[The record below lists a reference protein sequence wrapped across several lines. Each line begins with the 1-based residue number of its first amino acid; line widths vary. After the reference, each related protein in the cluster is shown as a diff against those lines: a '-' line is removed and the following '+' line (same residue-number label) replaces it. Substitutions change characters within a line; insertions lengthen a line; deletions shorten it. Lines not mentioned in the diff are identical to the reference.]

1 MTLNEIT
8 TRLGITPNPM
18 QAQTFEFVSE
28 KNENLVILSPTGTG
42 KTLAYLMPVTQ
53 KLEETS
59 DDLQAIVVVPGRE
72 LALQSATVLKNM
84 GAGLRACACYGGRPT
99 MDEHRVLRQVK
110 PQIVFGT
117 PGRLNDHI
125 DKGNIETDKIRFI
138 IIDEFDKC
146 LEMGFQNEMVALM
159 QKLPIGARRIFLSAA
174 DSEEDSNK
182 LASKTEQRRGELP
195 RELSYKGFSRIDY
208 REKTEAVS
216 DRIKTFS
223 VQKMAIIALMTAVLC
238 ILAPISIPV
247 FISPVPISLGVLA
260 IYLTAYV
267 LSPLDATISVIIF
280 ILLGTFGL
288 PVFSGYSG
296 GLSKLVGPTG
306 GYIIGFLFTVY
317 ISSLFIHMK
326 KGIIFDVIGM
336 ITGLALCYILGTI
349 WFSYQQGKG
358 FIASLLLCV
367 VPFLIGDA
375 IKIIVAVIL
384 GTQIN
389 KRLAHLD
396 L

>member
-1 MTLNEIT
+1 M
-8 TRLGITPNPM
+8 
-18 QAQTFEFVSE
+18 S
-28 KNENLVILSPTGTG
+28 
-42 KTLAYLMPVTQ
+42 
-53 KLEETS
+53 
-59 DDLQAIVVVPGRE
+59 
-72 LALQSATVLKNM
+72 
-84 GAGLRACACYGGRPT
+84 
-99 MDEHRVLRQVK
+99 
-110 PQIVFGT
+110 
-117 PGRLNDHI
+117 
-125 DKGNIETDKIRFI
+125 
-138 IIDEFDKC
+138 
-146 LEMGFQNEMVALM
+146 
-159 QKLPIGARRIFLSAA
+159 
-174 DSEEDSNK
+174 
-182 LASKTEQRRGELP
+182 
-195 RELSYKGFSRIDY
+195 
-208 REKTEAVS
+208 
-216 DRIKTFS
+216 KTFS

-317 ISSLFIHMK
+317 ITSLFIHMK
-326 KGIIFDVIGM
+326 KGIIFGVIGM

-389 KRLAHLD
+389 KRLSD
-396 L
+396 LNL

>member
-1 MTLNEIT
+1 M
-8 TRLGITPNPM
+8 
-18 QAQTFEFVSE
+18 S
-28 KNENLVILSPTGTG
+28 
-42 KTLAYLMPVTQ
+42 
-53 KLEETS
+53 
-59 DDLQAIVVVPGRE
+59 
-72 LALQSATVLKNM
+72 
-84 GAGLRACACYGGRPT
+84 
-99 MDEHRVLRQVK
+99 
-110 PQIVFGT
+110 
-117 PGRLNDHI
+117 
-125 DKGNIETDKIRFI
+125 
-138 IIDEFDKC
+138 
-146 LEMGFQNEMVALM
+146 
-159 QKLPIGARRIFLSAA
+159 
-174 DSEEDSNK
+174 
-182 LASKTEQRRGELP
+182 
-195 RELSYKGFSRIDY
+195 
-208 REKTEAVS
+208 
-216 DRIKTFS
+216 KTFS

-238 ILAPISIPV
+238 ILAPISIPI
-247 FISPVPISLGVLA
+247 FISPVPVSLGVLA
-260 IYLTAYV
+260 VYLTAYV
-267 LSPLDATISVIIF
+267 LAPLDATISVIIF

-326 KGIIFDVIGM
+326 KGIIYDVIGM

>member
-1 MTLNEIT
+1 M
-8 TRLGITPNPM
+8 
-18 QAQTFEFVSE
+18 S
-28 KNENLVILSPTGTG
+28 
-42 KTLAYLMPVTQ
+42 
-53 KLEETS
+53 
-59 DDLQAIVVVPGRE
+59 
-72 LALQSATVLKNM
+72 
-84 GAGLRACACYGGRPT
+84 
-99 MDEHRVLRQVK
+99 
-110 PQIVFGT
+110 
-117 PGRLNDHI
+117 
-125 DKGNIETDKIRFI
+125 
-138 IIDEFDKC
+138 
-146 LEMGFQNEMVALM
+146 
-159 QKLPIGARRIFLSAA
+159 
-174 DSEEDSNK
+174 
-182 LASKTEQRRGELP
+182 
-195 RELSYKGFSRIDY
+195 
-208 REKTEAVS
+208 
-216 DRIKTFS
+216 KTFS

-375 IKIIVAVIL
+375 IKMIVAVIL

>member
-1 MTLNEIT
+1 M
-8 TRLGITPNPM
+8 
-18 QAQTFEFVSE
+18 S
-28 KNENLVILSPTGTG
+28 
-42 KTLAYLMPVTQ
+42 
-53 KLEETS
+53 
-59 DDLQAIVVVPGRE
+59 
-72 LALQSATVLKNM
+72 
-84 GAGLRACACYGGRPT
+84 
-99 MDEHRVLRQVK
+99 
-110 PQIVFGT
+110 
-117 PGRLNDHI
+117 
-125 DKGNIETDKIRFI
+125 
-138 IIDEFDKC
+138 
-146 LEMGFQNEMVALM
+146 
-159 QKLPIGARRIFLSAA
+159 
-174 DSEEDSNK
+174 
-182 LASKTEQRRGELP
+182 
-195 RELSYKGFSRIDY
+195 
-208 REKTEAVS
+208 
-216 DRIKTFS
+216 KTFS

-247 FISPVPISLGVLA
+247 FISPVPVSLGVLA
-260 IYLTAYV
+260 VYLTAYV

-349 WFSYQQGKG
+349 WFSHQQGKG

-375 IKIIVAVIL
+375 VKIIVAVIL
-384 GTQIN
+384 GTQLN

>member
-1 MTLNEIT
+1 M
-8 TRLGITPNPM
+8 
-18 QAQTFEFVSE
+18 S
-28 KNENLVILSPTGTG
+28 
-42 KTLAYLMPVTQ
+42 
-53 KLEETS
+53 
-59 DDLQAIVVVPGRE
+59 
-72 LALQSATVLKNM
+72 
-84 GAGLRACACYGGRPT
+84 
-99 MDEHRVLRQVK
+99 
-110 PQIVFGT
+110 
-117 PGRLNDHI
+117 
-125 DKGNIETDKIRFI
+125 
-138 IIDEFDKC
+138 
-146 LEMGFQNEMVALM
+146 
-159 QKLPIGARRIFLSAA
+159 
-174 DSEEDSNK
+174 
-182 LASKTEQRRGELP
+182 
-195 RELSYKGFSRIDY
+195 
-208 REKTEAVS
+208 
-216 DRIKTFS
+216 KTFS

-247 FISPVPISLGVLA
+247 FISPVPVSLGVLA
-260 IYLTAYV
+260 VYLTAYV

-336 ITGLALCYILGTI
+336 ITGLAICYILGTI

-384 GTQIN
+384 GTQLN

>member
-1 MTLNEIT
+1 M
-8 TRLGITPNPM
+8 
-18 QAQTFEFVSE
+18 S
-28 KNENLVILSPTGTG
+28 
-42 KTLAYLMPVTQ
+42 
-53 KLEETS
+53 
-59 DDLQAIVVVPGRE
+59 
-72 LALQSATVLKNM
+72 
-84 GAGLRACACYGGRPT
+84 
-99 MDEHRVLRQVK
+99 
-110 PQIVFGT
+110 
-117 PGRLNDHI
+117 
-125 DKGNIETDKIRFI
+125 
-138 IIDEFDKC
+138 
-146 LEMGFQNEMVALM
+146 
-159 QKLPIGARRIFLSAA
+159 
-174 DSEEDSNK
+174 
-182 LASKTEQRRGELP
+182 
-195 RELSYKGFSRIDY
+195 
-208 REKTEAVS
+208 
-216 DRIKTFS
+216 KTFS

-247 FISPVPISLGVLA
+247 FISPVPVSLGVLA
-260 IYLTAYV
+260 VYLTAYV
-267 LSPLDATISVIIF
+267 LSPVDSLISVIIF

-336 ITGLALCYILGTI
+336 ITGLAICYILGTI

-375 IKIIVAVIL
+375 VKIIVAVIL
-384 GTQIN
+384 GTQLN

>member
-1 MTLNEIT
+1 M
-8 TRLGITPNPM
+8 
-18 QAQTFEFVSE
+18 S
-28 KNENLVILSPTGTG
+28 
-42 KTLAYLMPVTQ
+42 
-53 KLEETS
+53 
-59 DDLQAIVVVPGRE
+59 
-72 LALQSATVLKNM
+72 
-84 GAGLRACACYGGRPT
+84 
-99 MDEHRVLRQVK
+99 
-110 PQIVFGT
+110 
-117 PGRLNDHI
+117 
-125 DKGNIETDKIRFI
+125 
-138 IIDEFDKC
+138 
-146 LEMGFQNEMVALM
+146 
-159 QKLPIGARRIFLSAA
+159 
-174 DSEEDSNK
+174 
-182 LASKTEQRRGELP
+182 
-195 RELSYKGFSRIDY
+195 
-208 REKTEAVS
+208 
-216 DRIKTFS
+216 KTFS

-260 IYLTAYV
+260 VYLTAYV

-375 IKIIVAVIL
+375 IKIIVAVLL
-384 GTQIN
+384 GTQLN

>member
-1 MTLNEIT
+1 M
-8 TRLGITPNPM
+8 
-18 QAQTFEFVSE
+18 S
-28 KNENLVILSPTGTG
+28 
-42 KTLAYLMPVTQ
+42 
-53 KLEETS
+53 
-59 DDLQAIVVVPGRE
+59 
-72 LALQSATVLKNM
+72 
-84 GAGLRACACYGGRPT
+84 
-99 MDEHRVLRQVK
+99 
-110 PQIVFGT
+110 
-117 PGRLNDHI
+117 
-125 DKGNIETDKIRFI
+125 
-138 IIDEFDKC
+138 
-146 LEMGFQNEMVALM
+146 
-159 QKLPIGARRIFLSAA
+159 
-174 DSEEDSNK
+174 
-182 LASKTEQRRGELP
+182 
-195 RELSYKGFSRIDY
+195 
-208 REKTEAVS
+208 
-216 DRIKTFS
+216 KTFS

-396 L
+396 I

>member
-1 MTLNEIT
+1 M
-8 TRLGITPNPM
+8 
-18 QAQTFEFVSE
+18 SE
-28 KNENLVILSPTGTG
+28 
-42 KTLAYLMPVTQ
+42 
-53 KLEETS
+53 
-59 DDLQAIVVVPGRE
+59 
-72 LALQSATVLKNM
+72 
-84 GAGLRACACYGGRPT
+84 
-99 MDEHRVLRQVK
+99 
-110 PQIVFGT
+110 
-117 PGRLNDHI
+117 
-125 DKGNIETDKIRFI
+125 
-138 IIDEFDKC
+138 
-146 LEMGFQNEMVALM
+146 
-159 QKLPIGARRIFLSAA
+159 
-174 DSEEDSNK
+174 
-182 LASKTEQRRGELP
+182 
-195 RELSYKGFSRIDY
+195 
-208 REKTEAVS
+208 
-216 DRIKTFS
+216 TFS
-223 VQKMAIIALMTAVLC
+223 VRKMAIIALMTAVLC

-247 FISPVPISLGVLA
+247 FISPVPVSLGVLA
-260 IYLTAYV
+260 IYLIAYV

>member
-1 MTLNEIT
+1 M
-8 TRLGITPNPM
+8 
-18 QAQTFEFVSE
+18 S
-28 KNENLVILSPTGTG
+28 
-42 KTLAYLMPVTQ
+42 
-53 KLEETS
+53 
-59 DDLQAIVVVPGRE
+59 
-72 LALQSATVLKNM
+72 
-84 GAGLRACACYGGRPT
+84 
-99 MDEHRVLRQVK
+99 
-110 PQIVFGT
+110 
-117 PGRLNDHI
+117 
-125 DKGNIETDKIRFI
+125 
-138 IIDEFDKC
+138 
-146 LEMGFQNEMVALM
+146 
-159 QKLPIGARRIFLSAA
+159 
-174 DSEEDSNK
+174 
-182 LASKTEQRRGELP
+182 
-195 RELSYKGFSRIDY
+195 
-208 REKTEAVS
+208 
-216 DRIKTFS
+216 KTFS

-247 FISPVPISLGVLA
+247 FISPVPVSLGVLA
-260 IYLTAYV
+260 VYLTAYV

-317 ISSLFIHMK
+317 ITSLFIHMK

-384 GTQIN
+384 GTQLN

>member
-1 MTLNEIT
+1 M
-8 TRLGITPNPM
+8 
-18 QAQTFEFVSE
+18 SE
-28 KNENLVILSPTGTG
+28 
-42 KTLAYLMPVTQ
+42 
-53 KLEETS
+53 
-59 DDLQAIVVVPGRE
+59 
-72 LALQSATVLKNM
+72 
-84 GAGLRACACYGGRPT
+84 
-99 MDEHRVLRQVK
+99 
-110 PQIVFGT
+110 
-117 PGRLNDHI
+117 
-125 DKGNIETDKIRFI
+125 
-138 IIDEFDKC
+138 
-146 LEMGFQNEMVALM
+146 
-159 QKLPIGARRIFLSAA
+159 
-174 DSEEDSNK
+174 
-182 LASKTEQRRGELP
+182 
-195 RELSYKGFSRIDY
+195 
-208 REKTEAVS
+208 
-216 DRIKTFS
+216 TFS
-223 VQKMAIIALMTAVLC
+223 VRKMAIIALMTAVLC

-247 FISPVPISLGVLA
+247 FISPVPVSLGVLA

-326 KGIIFDVIGM
+326 KGIIYDVIGM

-389 KRLAHLD
+389 KRLTHLN

>member
-1 MTLNEIT
+1 M
-8 TRLGITPNPM
+8 
-18 QAQTFEFVSE
+18 SE
-28 KNENLVILSPTGTG
+28 
-42 KTLAYLMPVTQ
+42 
-53 KLEETS
+53 
-59 DDLQAIVVVPGRE
+59 
-72 LALQSATVLKNM
+72 
-84 GAGLRACACYGGRPT
+84 
-99 MDEHRVLRQVK
+99 
-110 PQIVFGT
+110 
-117 PGRLNDHI
+117 
-125 DKGNIETDKIRFI
+125 
-138 IIDEFDKC
+138 
-146 LEMGFQNEMVALM
+146 
-159 QKLPIGARRIFLSAA
+159 
-174 DSEEDSNK
+174 
-182 LASKTEQRRGELP
+182 
-195 RELSYKGFSRIDY
+195 
-208 REKTEAVS
+208 
-216 DRIKTFS
+216 TFS
-223 VQKMAIIALMTAVLC
+223 VRKMAIIALMTAVLC

-247 FISPVPISLGVLA
+247 FISPVPVSLGVLA
-260 IYLTAYV
+260 VYLTAYV
-267 LSPLDATISVIIF
+267 LSPVDSLISVIIF

-326 KGIIFDVIGM
+326 KGIVYDVIGM

>member
-1 MTLNEIT
+1 M
-8 TRLGITPNPM
+8 
-18 QAQTFEFVSE
+18 S
-28 KNENLVILSPTGTG
+28 
-42 KTLAYLMPVTQ
+42 
-53 KLEETS
+53 
-59 DDLQAIVVVPGRE
+59 
-72 LALQSATVLKNM
+72 
-84 GAGLRACACYGGRPT
+84 
-99 MDEHRVLRQVK
+99 
-110 PQIVFGT
+110 
-117 PGRLNDHI
+117 
-125 DKGNIETDKIRFI
+125 
-138 IIDEFDKC
+138 
-146 LEMGFQNEMVALM
+146 
-159 QKLPIGARRIFLSAA
+159 
-174 DSEEDSNK
+174 
-182 LASKTEQRRGELP
+182 
-195 RELSYKGFSRIDY
+195 
-208 REKTEAVS
+208 
-216 DRIKTFS
+216 KTFS

-317 ISSLFIHMK
+317 ITSLFIHMK

-336 ITGLALCYILGTI
+336 ITGLAICYILGTI

>member
-1 MTLNEIT
+1 M
-8 TRLGITPNPM
+8 
-18 QAQTFEFVSE
+18 S
-28 KNENLVILSPTGTG
+28 
-42 KTLAYLMPVTQ
+42 
-53 KLEETS
+53 
-59 DDLQAIVVVPGRE
+59 
-72 LALQSATVLKNM
+72 
-84 GAGLRACACYGGRPT
+84 
-99 MDEHRVLRQVK
+99 
-110 PQIVFGT
+110 
-117 PGRLNDHI
+117 
-125 DKGNIETDKIRFI
+125 
-138 IIDEFDKC
+138 
-146 LEMGFQNEMVALM
+146 
-159 QKLPIGARRIFLSAA
+159 
-174 DSEEDSNK
+174 
-182 LASKTEQRRGELP
+182 
-195 RELSYKGFSRIDY
+195 
-208 REKTEAVS
+208 
-216 DRIKTFS
+216 KTFS

-238 ILAPISIPV
+238 ILAPISIPI
-247 FISPVPISLGVLA
+247 FISPVPVSLGVLA
-260 IYLTAYV
+260 VYLTAYV

-336 ITGLALCYILGTI
+336 VTGLALCYILGTI

-389 KRLAHLD
+389 KRLTHLN

>member
-1 MTLNEIT
+1 M
-8 TRLGITPNPM
+8 
-18 QAQTFEFVSE
+18 S
-28 KNENLVILSPTGTG
+28 
-42 KTLAYLMPVTQ
+42 
-53 KLEETS
+53 
-59 DDLQAIVVVPGRE
+59 
-72 LALQSATVLKNM
+72 
-84 GAGLRACACYGGRPT
+84 
-99 MDEHRVLRQVK
+99 
-110 PQIVFGT
+110 
-117 PGRLNDHI
+117 
-125 DKGNIETDKIRFI
+125 
-138 IIDEFDKC
+138 
-146 LEMGFQNEMVALM
+146 
-159 QKLPIGARRIFLSAA
+159 
-174 DSEEDSNK
+174 
-182 LASKTEQRRGELP
+182 
-195 RELSYKGFSRIDY
+195 
-208 REKTEAVS
+208 
-216 DRIKTFS
+216 KTFS

-260 IYLTAYV
+260 VYLTAYV

-336 ITGLALCYILGTI
+336 ITGLVLCYILGTI

-384 GTQIN
+384 GTQLN

>member
-1 MTLNEIT
+1 M
-8 TRLGITPNPM
+8 
-18 QAQTFEFVSE
+18 S
-28 KNENLVILSPTGTG
+28 
-42 KTLAYLMPVTQ
+42 
-53 KLEETS
+53 
-59 DDLQAIVVVPGRE
+59 
-72 LALQSATVLKNM
+72 
-84 GAGLRACACYGGRPT
+84 
-99 MDEHRVLRQVK
+99 
-110 PQIVFGT
+110 
-117 PGRLNDHI
+117 
-125 DKGNIETDKIRFI
+125 
-138 IIDEFDKC
+138 
-146 LEMGFQNEMVALM
+146 
-159 QKLPIGARRIFLSAA
+159 
-174 DSEEDSNK
+174 
-182 LASKTEQRRGELP
+182 
-195 RELSYKGFSRIDY
+195 
-208 REKTEAVS
+208 
-216 DRIKTFS
+216 KTFS

-247 FISPVPISLGVLA
+247 FISPVPVSLGVLA
-260 IYLTAYV
+260 VYLTAYV
-267 LSPLDATISVIIF
+267 LSPVDATISVIIF

-336 ITGLALCYILGTI
+336 ITGLAICYILGTI

-375 IKIIVAVIL
+375 VKIIVAVIL
-384 GTQIN
+384 GTQLN

>member
-1 MTLNEIT
+1 M
-8 TRLGITPNPM
+8 
-18 QAQTFEFVSE
+18 S
-28 KNENLVILSPTGTG
+28 
-42 KTLAYLMPVTQ
+42 
-53 KLEETS
+53 
-59 DDLQAIVVVPGRE
+59 
-72 LALQSATVLKNM
+72 
-84 GAGLRACACYGGRPT
+84 
-99 MDEHRVLRQVK
+99 
-110 PQIVFGT
+110 
-117 PGRLNDHI
+117 
-125 DKGNIETDKIRFI
+125 
-138 IIDEFDKC
+138 
-146 LEMGFQNEMVALM
+146 
-159 QKLPIGARRIFLSAA
+159 
-174 DSEEDSNK
+174 
-182 LASKTEQRRGELP
+182 
-195 RELSYKGFSRIDY
+195 
-208 REKTEAVS
+208 
-216 DRIKTFS
+216 KTFS

-247 FISPVPISLGVLA
+247 FISPVPVSLGVLA
-260 IYLTAYV
+260 VYLTAYV

-336 ITGLALCYILGTI
+336 ITGLAICYILGTI

-375 IKIIVAVIL
+375 VKIIVAVIL

>member
-1 MTLNEIT
+1 M
-8 TRLGITPNPM
+8 
-18 QAQTFEFVSE
+18 S
-28 KNENLVILSPTGTG
+28 
-42 KTLAYLMPVTQ
+42 
-53 KLEETS
+53 
-59 DDLQAIVVVPGRE
+59 
-72 LALQSATVLKNM
+72 
-84 GAGLRACACYGGRPT
+84 
-99 MDEHRVLRQVK
+99 
-110 PQIVFGT
+110 
-117 PGRLNDHI
+117 
-125 DKGNIETDKIRFI
+125 
-138 IIDEFDKC
+138 
-146 LEMGFQNEMVALM
+146 
-159 QKLPIGARRIFLSAA
+159 
-174 DSEEDSNK
+174 
-182 LASKTEQRRGELP
+182 
-195 RELSYKGFSRIDY
+195 
-208 REKTEAVS
+208 
-216 DRIKTFS
+216 KTFS

-260 IYLTAYV
+260 VYLTAYV
-267 LSPLDATISVIIF
+267 LSPLEASFSVIIF

-375 IKIIVAVIL
+375 VKIIVAVIL
-384 GTQIN
+384 GTQLN

>member
-1 MTLNEIT
+1 M
-8 TRLGITPNPM
+8 
-18 QAQTFEFVSE
+18 S
-28 KNENLVILSPTGTG
+28 
-42 KTLAYLMPVTQ
+42 
-53 KLEETS
+53 
-59 DDLQAIVVVPGRE
+59 
-72 LALQSATVLKNM
+72 
-84 GAGLRACACYGGRPT
+84 
-99 MDEHRVLRQVK
+99 
-110 PQIVFGT
+110 
-117 PGRLNDHI
+117 
-125 DKGNIETDKIRFI
+125 
-138 IIDEFDKC
+138 
-146 LEMGFQNEMVALM
+146 
-159 QKLPIGARRIFLSAA
+159 
-174 DSEEDSNK
+174 
-182 LASKTEQRRGELP
+182 
-195 RELSYKGFSRIDY
+195 
-208 REKTEAVS
+208 
-216 DRIKTFS
+216 KTFS

-288 PVFSGYSG
+288 HVFSGYSG

-317 ISSLFIHMK
+317 ISSIFIHMK

>member
-1 MTLNEIT
+1 M
-8 TRLGITPNPM
+8 
-18 QAQTFEFVSE
+18 S
-28 KNENLVILSPTGTG
+28 
-42 KTLAYLMPVTQ
+42 
-53 KLEETS
+53 
-59 DDLQAIVVVPGRE
+59 
-72 LALQSATVLKNM
+72 
-84 GAGLRACACYGGRPT
+84 
-99 MDEHRVLRQVK
+99 
-110 PQIVFGT
+110 
-117 PGRLNDHI
+117 
-125 DKGNIETDKIRFI
+125 
-138 IIDEFDKC
+138 
-146 LEMGFQNEMVALM
+146 
-159 QKLPIGARRIFLSAA
+159 
-174 DSEEDSNK
+174 
-182 LASKTEQRRGELP
+182 
-195 RELSYKGFSRIDY
+195 
-208 REKTEAVS
+208 
-216 DRIKTFS
+216 KTFS

-317 ISSLFIHMK
+317 ISSIFIHMK

>member
-1 MTLNEIT
+1 M
-8 TRLGITPNPM
+8 
-18 QAQTFEFVSE
+18 S
-28 KNENLVILSPTGTG
+28 
-42 KTLAYLMPVTQ
+42 
-53 KLEETS
+53 
-59 DDLQAIVVVPGRE
+59 
-72 LALQSATVLKNM
+72 
-84 GAGLRACACYGGRPT
+84 
-99 MDEHRVLRQVK
+99 
-110 PQIVFGT
+110 
-117 PGRLNDHI
+117 
-125 DKGNIETDKIRFI
+125 
-138 IIDEFDKC
+138 
-146 LEMGFQNEMVALM
+146 
-159 QKLPIGARRIFLSAA
+159 
-174 DSEEDSNK
+174 
-182 LASKTEQRRGELP
+182 
-195 RELSYKGFSRIDY
+195 
-208 REKTEAVS
+208 
-216 DRIKTFS
+216 KTFS

-247 FISPVPISLGVLA
+247 FISPVPVSLGVLA
-260 IYLTAYV
+260 VYLTAYV
-267 LSPLDATISVIIF
+267 LSPVDSLISVIIF

-384 GTQIN
+384 GTQLN

>member
-1 MTLNEIT
+1 M
-8 TRLGITPNPM
+8 
-18 QAQTFEFVSE
+18 SE
-28 KNENLVILSPTGTG
+28 
-42 KTLAYLMPVTQ
+42 
-53 KLEETS
+53 
-59 DDLQAIVVVPGRE
+59 
-72 LALQSATVLKNM
+72 
-84 GAGLRACACYGGRPT
+84 
-99 MDEHRVLRQVK
+99 
-110 PQIVFGT
+110 
-117 PGRLNDHI
+117 
-125 DKGNIETDKIRFI
+125 
-138 IIDEFDKC
+138 
-146 LEMGFQNEMVALM
+146 
-159 QKLPIGARRIFLSAA
+159 
-174 DSEEDSNK
+174 
-182 LASKTEQRRGELP
+182 
-195 RELSYKGFSRIDY
+195 
-208 REKTEAVS
+208 
-216 DRIKTFS
+216 TFS
-223 VQKMAIIALMTAVLC
+223 VRKMAIIALMTAVLC

-247 FISPVPISLGVLA
+247 FISPVPVSLGVLA
-260 IYLTAYV
+260 VYLTAYV
-267 LSPLDATISVIIF
+267 LSPVDSLISVIIF

>member
-1 MTLNEIT
+1 M
-8 TRLGITPNPM
+8 
-18 QAQTFEFVSE
+18 
-28 KNENLVILSPTGTG
+28 
-42 KTLAYLMPVTQ
+42 
-53 KLEETS
+53 
-59 DDLQAIVVVPGRE
+59 
-72 LALQSATVLKNM
+72 
-84 GAGLRACACYGGRPT
+84 
-99 MDEHRVLRQVK
+99 
-110 PQIVFGT
+110 
-117 PGRLNDHI
+117 
-125 DKGNIETDKIRFI
+125 
-138 IIDEFDKC
+138 
-146 LEMGFQNEMVALM
+146 
-159 QKLPIGARRIFLSAA
+159 
-174 DSEEDSNK
+174 
-182 LASKTEQRRGELP
+182 SKTF
-195 RELSYKGFSRIDY
+195 Y
-208 REKTEAVS
+208 
-216 DRIKTFS
+216 

-238 ILAPISIPV
+238 ILAPISIPI
-247 FISPVPISLGVLA
+247 FISPVPVSLGVLA
-260 IYLTAYV
+260 VYLTAYV

-326 KGIIFDVIGM
+326 KGIIYDVIGM

-389 KRLAHLD
+389 KRLTHLN

>member
-1 MTLNEIT
+1 M
-8 TRLGITPNPM
+8 
-18 QAQTFEFVSE
+18 S
-28 KNENLVILSPTGTG
+28 
-42 KTLAYLMPVTQ
+42 
-53 KLEETS
+53 
-59 DDLQAIVVVPGRE
+59 
-72 LALQSATVLKNM
+72 
-84 GAGLRACACYGGRPT
+84 
-99 MDEHRVLRQVK
+99 
-110 PQIVFGT
+110 
-117 PGRLNDHI
+117 
-125 DKGNIETDKIRFI
+125 
-138 IIDEFDKC
+138 
-146 LEMGFQNEMVALM
+146 
-159 QKLPIGARRIFLSAA
+159 
-174 DSEEDSNK
+174 
-182 LASKTEQRRGELP
+182 
-195 RELSYKGFSRIDY
+195 
-208 REKTEAVS
+208 
-216 DRIKTFS
+216 KTFS

-238 ILAPISIPV
+238 ILAPISIPI
-247 FISPVPISLGVLA
+247 FISPVPVSLGVLA

-317 ISSLFIHMK
+317 ISSIFIHMK

>member
-1 MTLNEIT
+1 M
-8 TRLGITPNPM
+8 
-18 QAQTFEFVSE
+18 S
-28 KNENLVILSPTGTG
+28 
-42 KTLAYLMPVTQ
+42 
-53 KLEETS
+53 
-59 DDLQAIVVVPGRE
+59 
-72 LALQSATVLKNM
+72 
-84 GAGLRACACYGGRPT
+84 
-99 MDEHRVLRQVK
+99 
-110 PQIVFGT
+110 
-117 PGRLNDHI
+117 
-125 DKGNIETDKIRFI
+125 
-138 IIDEFDKC
+138 
-146 LEMGFQNEMVALM
+146 
-159 QKLPIGARRIFLSAA
+159 
-174 DSEEDSNK
+174 
-182 LASKTEQRRGELP
+182 
-195 RELSYKGFSRIDY
+195 
-208 REKTEAVS
+208 
-216 DRIKTFS
+216 KTFS

-247 FISPVPISLGVLA
+247 FISPVPVSLGVLA
-260 IYLTAYV
+260 VYLTAYV
-267 LSPLDATISVIIF
+267 LSPLDSLISVIIF

-384 GTQIN
+384 GTQLN

>member
-1 MTLNEIT
+1 M
-8 TRLGITPNPM
+8 
-18 QAQTFEFVSE
+18 SE
-28 KNENLVILSPTGTG
+28 
-42 KTLAYLMPVTQ
+42 
-53 KLEETS
+53 
-59 DDLQAIVVVPGRE
+59 
-72 LALQSATVLKNM
+72 
-84 GAGLRACACYGGRPT
+84 
-99 MDEHRVLRQVK
+99 
-110 PQIVFGT
+110 
-117 PGRLNDHI
+117 
-125 DKGNIETDKIRFI
+125 
-138 IIDEFDKC
+138 
-146 LEMGFQNEMVALM
+146 
-159 QKLPIGARRIFLSAA
+159 
-174 DSEEDSNK
+174 
-182 LASKTEQRRGELP
+182 
-195 RELSYKGFSRIDY
+195 
-208 REKTEAVS
+208 
-216 DRIKTFS
+216 TFS
-223 VQKMAIIALMTAVLC
+223 VRKMAIIALMTAVLC

-247 FISPVPISLGVLA
+247 FISPVPVSLGVLA
-260 IYLTAYV
+260 VYLTAYV
-267 LSPLDATISVIIF
+267 LSPVDALISVIIF

-336 ITGLALCYILGTI
+336 ITGLALCNILGTI

-384 GTQIN
+384 GTQLN

>member
-1 MTLNEIT
+1 M
-8 TRLGITPNPM
+8 
-18 QAQTFEFVSE
+18 S
-28 KNENLVILSPTGTG
+28 
-42 KTLAYLMPVTQ
+42 
-53 KLEETS
+53 
-59 DDLQAIVVVPGRE
+59 
-72 LALQSATVLKNM
+72 
-84 GAGLRACACYGGRPT
+84 
-99 MDEHRVLRQVK
+99 
-110 PQIVFGT
+110 
-117 PGRLNDHI
+117 
-125 DKGNIETDKIRFI
+125 
-138 IIDEFDKC
+138 
-146 LEMGFQNEMVALM
+146 
-159 QKLPIGARRIFLSAA
+159 
-174 DSEEDSNK
+174 
-182 LASKTEQRRGELP
+182 
-195 RELSYKGFSRIDY
+195 
-208 REKTEAVS
+208 
-216 DRIKTFS
+216 KTFS

-326 KGIIFDVIGM
+326 KGIIYDVIGM

>member
-1 MTLNEIT
+1 M
-8 TRLGITPNPM
+8 
-18 QAQTFEFVSE
+18 S
-28 KNENLVILSPTGTG
+28 
-42 KTLAYLMPVTQ
+42 
-53 KLEETS
+53 
-59 DDLQAIVVVPGRE
+59 
-72 LALQSATVLKNM
+72 
-84 GAGLRACACYGGRPT
+84 
-99 MDEHRVLRQVK
+99 
-110 PQIVFGT
+110 
-117 PGRLNDHI
+117 
-125 DKGNIETDKIRFI
+125 
-138 IIDEFDKC
+138 
-146 LEMGFQNEMVALM
+146 
-159 QKLPIGARRIFLSAA
+159 
-174 DSEEDSNK
+174 
-182 LASKTEQRRGELP
+182 
-195 RELSYKGFSRIDY
+195 
-208 REKTEAVS
+208 
-216 DRIKTFS
+216 KTFS

-375 IKIIVAVIL
+375 VKIIVAVIL

>member
-1 MTLNEIT
+1 M
-8 TRLGITPNPM
+8 
-18 QAQTFEFVSE
+18 SE
-28 KNENLVILSPTGTG
+28 
-42 KTLAYLMPVTQ
+42 
-53 KLEETS
+53 
-59 DDLQAIVVVPGRE
+59 
-72 LALQSATVLKNM
+72 
-84 GAGLRACACYGGRPT
+84 
-99 MDEHRVLRQVK
+99 
-110 PQIVFGT
+110 
-117 PGRLNDHI
+117 
-125 DKGNIETDKIRFI
+125 
-138 IIDEFDKC
+138 
-146 LEMGFQNEMVALM
+146 
-159 QKLPIGARRIFLSAA
+159 
-174 DSEEDSNK
+174 
-182 LASKTEQRRGELP
+182 
-195 RELSYKGFSRIDY
+195 
-208 REKTEAVS
+208 
-216 DRIKTFS
+216 TFS
-223 VQKMAIIALMTAVLC
+223 VRKMAIIALMTAVLC

-247 FISPVPISLGVLA
+247 FISPVPVSLGVLA
-260 IYLTAYV
+260 VYLTAYV
-267 LSPLDATISVIIF
+267 LSPVDSLISVIIF

-384 GTQIN
+384 GTQLN

>member
-1 MTLNEIT
+1 M
-8 TRLGITPNPM
+8 
-18 QAQTFEFVSE
+18 S
-28 KNENLVILSPTGTG
+28 
-42 KTLAYLMPVTQ
+42 
-53 KLEETS
+53 
-59 DDLQAIVVVPGRE
+59 
-72 LALQSATVLKNM
+72 
-84 GAGLRACACYGGRPT
+84 
-99 MDEHRVLRQVK
+99 
-110 PQIVFGT
+110 
-117 PGRLNDHI
+117 
-125 DKGNIETDKIRFI
+125 
-138 IIDEFDKC
+138 
-146 LEMGFQNEMVALM
+146 
-159 QKLPIGARRIFLSAA
+159 
-174 DSEEDSNK
+174 
-182 LASKTEQRRGELP
+182 
-195 RELSYKGFSRIDY
+195 
-208 REKTEAVS
+208 
-216 DRIKTFS
+216 KTFS

-375 IKIIVAVIL
+375 IKIIVAVML

>member
-1 MTLNEIT
+1 M
-8 TRLGITPNPM
+8 
-18 QAQTFEFVSE
+18 S
-28 KNENLVILSPTGTG
+28 
-42 KTLAYLMPVTQ
+42 
-53 KLEETS
+53 
-59 DDLQAIVVVPGRE
+59 
-72 LALQSATVLKNM
+72 
-84 GAGLRACACYGGRPT
+84 
-99 MDEHRVLRQVK
+99 
-110 PQIVFGT
+110 
-117 PGRLNDHI
+117 
-125 DKGNIETDKIRFI
+125 
-138 IIDEFDKC
+138 
-146 LEMGFQNEMVALM
+146 
-159 QKLPIGARRIFLSAA
+159 
-174 DSEEDSNK
+174 
-182 LASKTEQRRGELP
+182 
-195 RELSYKGFSRIDY
+195 
-208 REKTEAVS
+208 
-216 DRIKTFS
+216 KTFS

-238 ILAPISIPV
+238 ILAPISIPI
-247 FISPVPISLGVLA
+247 FISPVPVSLGVLA
-260 IYLTAYV
+260 VYLTAYV

-326 KGIIFDVIGM
+326 KGIIYDVIGM

-389 KRLAHLD
+389 KRLSD
-396 L
+396 LNL

>member
-1 MTLNEIT
+1 M
-8 TRLGITPNPM
+8 
-18 QAQTFEFVSE
+18 S
-28 KNENLVILSPTGTG
+28 
-42 KTLAYLMPVTQ
+42 
-53 KLEETS
+53 
-59 DDLQAIVVVPGRE
+59 
-72 LALQSATVLKNM
+72 
-84 GAGLRACACYGGRPT
+84 
-99 MDEHRVLRQVK
+99 
-110 PQIVFGT
+110 
-117 PGRLNDHI
+117 
-125 DKGNIETDKIRFI
+125 
-138 IIDEFDKC
+138 
-146 LEMGFQNEMVALM
+146 
-159 QKLPIGARRIFLSAA
+159 
-174 DSEEDSNK
+174 
-182 LASKTEQRRGELP
+182 
-195 RELSYKGFSRIDY
+195 
-208 REKTEAVS
+208 
-216 DRIKTFS
+216 KTFS

-260 IYLTAYV
+260 VYLTAYV

-336 ITGLALCYILGTI
+336 ISGLALCYILGTI

-389 KRLAHLD
+389 KRLAD
-396 L
+396 LNL

>member
-1 MTLNEIT
+1 M
-8 TRLGITPNPM
+8 
-18 QAQTFEFVSE
+18 S
-28 KNENLVILSPTGTG
+28 
-42 KTLAYLMPVTQ
+42 
-53 KLEETS
+53 
-59 DDLQAIVVVPGRE
+59 
-72 LALQSATVLKNM
+72 
-84 GAGLRACACYGGRPT
+84 
-99 MDEHRVLRQVK
+99 
-110 PQIVFGT
+110 
-117 PGRLNDHI
+117 
-125 DKGNIETDKIRFI
+125 
-138 IIDEFDKC
+138 
-146 LEMGFQNEMVALM
+146 
-159 QKLPIGARRIFLSAA
+159 
-174 DSEEDSNK
+174 
-182 LASKTEQRRGELP
+182 
-195 RELSYKGFSRIDY
+195 
-208 REKTEAVS
+208 
-216 DRIKTFS
+216 KTFS

-336 ITGLALCYILGTI
+336 ITGLALCYTLGTI

-384 GTQIN
+384 GTQLN

>member
-1 MTLNEIT
+1 M
-8 TRLGITPNPM
+8 
-18 QAQTFEFVSE
+18 S
-28 KNENLVILSPTGTG
+28 
-42 KTLAYLMPVTQ
+42 
-53 KLEETS
+53 
-59 DDLQAIVVVPGRE
+59 
-72 LALQSATVLKNM
+72 
-84 GAGLRACACYGGRPT
+84 
-99 MDEHRVLRQVK
+99 
-110 PQIVFGT
+110 
-117 PGRLNDHI
+117 
-125 DKGNIETDKIRFI
+125 
-138 IIDEFDKC
+138 
-146 LEMGFQNEMVALM
+146 
-159 QKLPIGARRIFLSAA
+159 
-174 DSEEDSNK
+174 
-182 LASKTEQRRGELP
+182 
-195 RELSYKGFSRIDY
+195 
-208 REKTEAVS
+208 
-216 DRIKTFS
+216 KTFS

-326 KGIIFDVIGM
+326 KSIIYDVIGM